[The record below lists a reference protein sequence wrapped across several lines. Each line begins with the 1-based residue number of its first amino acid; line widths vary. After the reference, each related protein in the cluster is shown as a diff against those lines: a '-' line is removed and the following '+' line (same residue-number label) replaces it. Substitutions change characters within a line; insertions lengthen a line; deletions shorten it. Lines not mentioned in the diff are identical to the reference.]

1 MRKGE
6 IDIITLG
13 CSKNLVDAERLMRQ
27 LELAGYRCVHDS
39 SMPKGEIAII
49 NTCGFIGDA
58 KEESIEMILQFAER
72 KNKGKLRKLYVMG
85 CLSQRYREELPTE
98 IPEVDKW
105 FGKFD
110 YMGIVDECTNERL
123 KELPTDY
130 SLEFKG
136 KDYERT
142 LTTPK
147 HYAYLKIAEGCNRY
161 CSYCAIPLITGRFT
175 SRKMENILDEVRW
188 LVNEGVKEFNVIA
201 QDLSSYGLD
210 LYGEHRL
217 AQLIDEMAQ
226 IEGVEW
232 IRLHYAYPTDF
243 PYDILPVMAK
253 HSNVCKYMDIAL
265 QHCSSNVLEK
275 MRRHITC
282 EEQNALIERIRK
294 EVPGICIRTTL
305 LVGHP
310 GETQEDFDELCEWV
324 KKMRRHITC
333 EEQNALIERIR
344 KEVPGICIRT
354 TLLVGHPGET
364 QEDFDELCEW
374 VKKMRFDRMG
384 AFAYSEEEG
393 TFAARHYTD
402 DIPQT
407 EKERRV
413 DILMTLQQSISS
425 EILSQMVGTKQRI
438 VIDRE
443 EEEYY
448 IGRTQYDS
456 PEVDCEVLIEKSKM
470 ENRTSGTN
478 ELKIGEFYT
487 VNIIKSE
494 DFDLYAKL

>member
-58 KEESIEMILQFAER
+58 KEESIEIILQFAER
-72 KNKGKLRKLYVMG
+72 KAKGKLRKLYVMG

-110 YMGIVDECTNERL
+110 YMGIVEEVKGERL
-123 KELPTDY
+123 KA
-130 SLEFKG
+130 KG
-136 KDYERT
+136 KEYERM

-161 CSYCAIPLITGRFT
+161 CSYCAIPLITGKFT
-175 SRKMENILDEVRW
+175 SRKMEEILDEVRW
-188 LVNEGVKEFNVIA
+188 MVSEGVKEFNVIA

-210 LYGEHRL
+210 IYGEHRL
-217 AQLIDEMAQ
+217 AQLIDEIAQ

-253 HSNVCKYMDIAL
+253 HPNVCKYMDIAL

-282 EEQNALIERIRK
+282 EEQNTLIERIRK

-310 GETQEDFDELCEWV
+310 GEIEEDFNELCEWV
-324 KKMRRHITC
+324 K
-333 EEQNALIERIR
+333 N
-344 KEVPGICIRT
+344 
-354 TLLVGHPGET
+354 
-364 QEDFDELCEW
+364 
-374 VKKMRFDRMG
+374 MRFDRMG
-384 AFAYSEEEG
+384 AFSYSEEEG

-402 DIPQT
+402 DIPQE

-413 DILMTLQQSISS
+413 ETLMTIQQSISS
-425 EILSQMVGTKQRI
+425 ELLRQMVGTKQRI

-443 EEEYY
+443 EYEYY
-448 IGRTQYDS
+448 VGRTQYDS
-456 PEVDCEVLIEKSKM
+456 PEVDCEVLIEKA
-470 ENRTSGTN
+470 TN
-478 ELKIGEFYT
+478 EKLNIGEFYT

-494 DFDLYAKL
+494 DFDLYATL

>member
-13 CSKNLVDAERLMRQ
+13 FSKNLVDAERLMRQ

-58 KEESIEMILQFAER
+58 KEESIKIILQFAER
-72 KNKGKLRKLYVMG
+72 KAKGKLRKLYVMG

-110 YMGIVDECTNERL
+110 YMGIVEEVKGERL
-123 KELPTDY
+123 KA
-130 SLEFKG
+130 KG
-136 KDYERT
+136 KEYERM

-161 CSYCAIPLITGRFT
+161 CSYCAIPLITGKFT
-175 SRKMENILDEVRW
+175 SRKMEEILDEVRW
-188 LVNEGVKEFNVIA
+188 MVSEGVKEFNVIA

-210 LYGEHRL
+210 IYGEHRL

-253 HSNVCKYMDIAL
+253 HPNVCKYMDIAL

-282 EEQNALIERIRK
+282 EEQNTLIERIRK

-310 GETQEDFDELCEWV
+310 GETEEDFNELCEWV
-324 KKMRRHITC
+324 K
-333 EEQNALIERIR
+333 N
-344 KEVPGICIRT
+344 
-354 TLLVGHPGET
+354 
-364 QEDFDELCEW
+364 
-374 VKKMRFDRMG
+374 MRFDRMG
-384 AFAYSEEEG
+384 AFSYSEEEG

-402 DIPQT
+402 DIPQE

-413 DILMTLQQSISS
+413 ETLMTIQQSISS
-425 EILSQMVGTKQRI
+425 ELLRQMVGTKQRI

-443 EEEYY
+443 EYEYY
-448 IGRTQYDS
+448 VGRTQYDS
-456 PEVDCEVLIEKSKM
+456 PEVDCEVLIEKA
-470 ENRTSGTN
+470 TN
-478 ELKIGEFYT
+478 EKLNIGEFYT

-494 DFDLYAKL
+494 DFDLYATL

>member
-1 MRKGE
+1 MLMRKGE

-310 GETQEDFDELCEWV
+310 GETQEDFDELCEW
-324 KKMRRHITC
+324 I
-333 EEQNALIERIR
+333 
-344 KEVPGICIRT
+344 
-354 TLLVGHPGET
+354 
-364 QEDFDELCEW
+364 
-374 VKKMRFDRMG
+374 KKMRFDRMG

-402 DIPQT
+402 NIPQT

-413 DILMTLQQSISS
+413 DILMALQQSISS

>member
-39 SMPKGEIAII
+39 ADPKGEIAII

-58 KEESIEMILQFAER
+58 KEESIDIILQFAER
-72 KNKGKLRKLYVMG
+72 KTKGKLCKLYVMG
-85 CLSQRYREELPTE
+85 CLSQRYREELPAE

-110 YMGIVDECTNERL
+110 YLGIVEEVGRL
-123 KELPTDY
+123 GDKAIGL
-130 SLEFKG
+130 LG
-136 KDYERT
+136 ADYERS

-161 CSYCAIPLITGRFT
+161 CSYCAIPLITGKFT
-175 SRKMENILDEVRW
+175 SRTMEDILAEVRW
-188 LVNEGVKEFNVIA
+188 LVSEGVKEFNVIA

-217 AQLIDEMAQ
+217 AQLVDEMAQ
-226 IEGVEW
+226 IAGVEW
-232 IRLHYAYPTDF
+232 IRLHYTYPTDF
-243 PYDILPVMAK
+243 PYDLLPVMAK
-253 HSNVCKYMDIAL
+253 HKNVCKYMDIAL
-265 QHCSSNVLEK
+265 QHCSDNMLKK
-275 MRRHITC
+275 MHRHITRA
-282 EEQNALIERIRK
+282 EQDAVIARIRK

-310 GETQEDFDELCEWV
+310 GETEEDFNELCEWV
-324 KKMRRHITC
+324 KTMKF
-333 EEQNALIERIR
+333 E
-344 KEVPGICIRT
+344 
-354 TLLVGHPGET
+354 
-364 QEDFDELCEW
+364 
-374 VKKMRFDRMG
+374 RMG

-393 TFAARHYTD
+393 TYAAKHYID
-402 DIPQT
+402 DIPQE

-413 DILMTLQQSISS
+413 ETLMAIQQEISS
-425 EILSQMVGTKQRI
+425 EILSRMVGTEQRV

-443 EEEYY
+443 EAEYY
-448 IGRTQYDS
+448 VGRTQYDS
-456 PEVDCEVLIEKSKM
+456 PEVDCEVLIEK
-470 ENRTSGTN
+470 GTRSQ
-478 ELKIGEFYT
+478 EQGAKTLKTGEYYT
-487 VNIIKSE
+487 VTIIKSE
-494 DFDLYAKL
+494 DFDLYATL

>member
-27 LELAGYRCVHDS
+27 LELIGYRCVHDS
-39 SMPKGEIAII
+39 AMPKGEIAII

-110 YMGIVDECTNERL
+110 YLGIVDEL
-123 KELPTDY
+123 KGGR
-130 SLEFKG
+130 SKV
-136 KDYERT
+136 KDEEYERT

-175 SRKMENILDEVRW
+175 SRTMEDILNEVRW
-188 LVNEGVKEFNVIA
+188 LVSEGVREFNVIA

-217 AQLIDEMAQ
+217 AQLVDEMAK
-226 IEGVEW
+226 IEGVKW

-253 HSNVCKYMDIAL
+253 YPNVCKYMDIAL
-265 QHCSSNVLEK
+265 QHCSSNVLDK

-310 GETQEDFDELCEWV
+310 GETEEDFNELC
-324 KKMRRHITC
+324 
-333 EEQNALIERIR
+333 
-344 KEVPGICIRT
+344 
-354 TLLVGHPGET
+354 
-364 QEDFDELCEW
+364 DW

-393 TFAARHYTD
+393 TFAARHYSD
-402 DIPQT
+402 DIPQE

-413 DILMTLQQSISS
+413 DTLMALQQSISS
-425 EILSQMVGTKQRI
+425 EILSQMVGTKQHI

-443 EEEYY
+443 EQEYY
-448 IGRTQYDS
+448 VGRTQYDS
-456 PEVDCEVLIEKSKM
+456 PEVDCEVLIDKAEK
-470 ENRTSGTN
+470 
-478 ELKIGEFYT
+478 LQIGEFYV

>member
-58 KEESIEMILQFAER
+58 KQESIDMILQFVER
-72 KNKGKLRKLYVMG
+72 KMHGKLRKLYVMG
-85 CLSQRYREELPTE
+85 CLSQRYAKELPKE
-98 IPEVDKW
+98 IPEVDGW

-110 YMGIVDECTNERL
+110 FMGIVEECVKEKL
-123 KELPTDY
+123 KVTSAKYDLKA
-130 SLEFKG
+130 S
-136 KDYERT
+136 DYERT

-161 CSYCAIPLITGRFT
+161 CSYCAIPLITGKFT
-175 SRKMENILDEVRW
+175 SRPIPEILEEVKW
-188 LVNEGVKEFNVIA
+188 LVGQGVKELNIIA

-210 LYGEHRL
+210 IYGEHKL
-217 AQLIDEMAQ
+217 AQLVDEIAQ
-226 IEGVEW
+226 VEGVEW

-243 PYDILPVMAK
+243 PYDLLPVMAK
-253 HSNVCKYMDIAL
+253 HNNVCKYLDIAL
-265 QHCSSNVLEK
+265 QHCSSHMLK
-275 MRRHITC
+275 MMRRHITR
-282 EEQNALIERIRK
+282 EEQDALIQRIRS

-310 GETQEDFDELCEWV
+310 GETEKDFEELCDWI
-324 KKMRRHITC
+324 K
-333 EEQNALIERIR
+333 L
-344 KEVPGICIRT
+344 
-354 TLLVGHPGET
+354 
-364 QEDFDELCEW
+364 
-374 VKKMRFDRMG
+374 MRFERLG

-393 TFAARHYTD
+393 TFAERHYAD
-402 DIPQT
+402 DIPQE

-413 DILMTLQQSISS
+413 ETIMAIQQNISA

-438 VIDRE
+438 IIDSEDRD
-443 EEEYY
+443 YY

-456 PEVDCEVLIEKSKM
+456 PEVDCEVLIEKAGNKS
-470 ENRTSGTN
+470 
-478 ELKIGEFYT
+478 LQIGEYYT
-487 VNIIKSE
+487 VTIIKSE
-494 DFDLYAKL
+494 DFDLYARL

>member
-1 MRKGE
+1 MRKNE

-13 CSKNLVDAERLMRQ
+13 CSKNLVDAERLMYQ
-27 LELAGYRCVHDS
+27 LELAGYKCVHDS
-39 SMPKGEIAII
+39 EHPNGEIAII

-58 KEESIEMILQFAER
+58 KEESIEIILQFAER
-72 KNKGKLRKLYVMG
+72 KTKGKLHKLYVMG
-85 CLSQRYREELPTE
+85 CLSQRYKEELPIE

-110 YMGIVDECTNERL
+110 YMGIVEELKGERL
-123 KELPTDY
+123 KV
-130 SLEFKG
+130 KG
-136 KDYERT
+136 EEYRT

-175 SRKMENILDEVRW
+175 SRPIEKILEEVRW
-188 LVNEGVKEFNVIA
+188 LVSKGVKEFNVIA

-217 AQLIDEMAQ
+217 AKLVDEMAQ

-232 IRLHYAYPTDF
+232 IRLHYTYPTDF
-243 PYDILPVMAK
+243 PFDILPVMAK
-253 HSNVCKYMDIAL
+253 HPNVCKYMDIAL
-265 QHCSSNVLEK
+265 QHCSNNMLKK
-275 MRRHITC
+275 MHRHITRA
-282 EEQNALIERIRK
+282 EQDAVLARIRK

-310 GETQEDFDELCEWV
+310 GETEENFNELCEWV
-324 KKMRRHITC
+324 KEMKF
-333 EEQNALIERIR
+333 E
-344 KEVPGICIRT
+344 
-354 TLLVGHPGET
+354 
-364 QEDFDELCEW
+364 
-374 VKKMRFDRMG
+374 RMG
-384 AFAYSEEEG
+384 AFAYSEEDG
-393 TFAARHYTD
+393 TYAAIHYND
-402 DIPQT
+402 DIPQE

-413 DILMTLQQSISS
+413 EVLMAIQQSISS
-425 EILSQMVGTKQRI
+425 EILSQMVGTQQRV

-448 IGRTQYDS
+448 VGRTQYDS
-456 PEVDCEVLIEKSKM
+456 PEVDCEVLIEKNKK
-470 ENRTSGTN
+470 
-478 ELKIGEFYT
+478 LQIGNFYT

-494 DFDLYAKL
+494 DFDLYASL

>member
-27 LELAGYRCVHDS
+27 LELVGYRCVHDS
-39 SMPKGEIAII
+39 AMPKGEIAII

-110 YMGIVDECTNERL
+110 YLGIVDELKGERL
-123 KELPTDY
+123 KV
-130 SLEFKG
+130 KG
-136 KDYERT
+136 EEYERT

-175 SRKMENILDEVRW
+175 SRTMEDILNEVRW
-188 LVNEGVKEFNVIA
+188 LVSEGVREFNVIA

-217 AQLIDEMAQ
+217 AQLIDEMAK

-253 HSNVCKYMDIAL
+253 HPNVCKYMDIAL
-265 QHCSSNVLEK
+265 QHCSSNVLDK

-282 EEQNALIERIRK
+282 EEQNALINRIRE

-310 GETQEDFDELCEWV
+310 GETEDDFNELCEWV
-324 KKMRRHITC
+324 K
-333 EEQNALIERIR
+333 Q
-344 KEVPGICIRT
+344 
-354 TLLVGHPGET
+354 
-364 QEDFDELCEW
+364 
-374 VKKMRFDRMG
+374 MRFDRMG

-393 TFAARHYTD
+393 TFAARHYSD
-402 DIPQT
+402 DIPQE

-413 DILMTLQQSISS
+413 DTLMALQQSISS
-425 EILSQMVGTKQRI
+425 EILSQMVGTQQRV

-443 EEEYY
+443 EQEYY

-456 PEVDCEVLIEKSKM
+456 PEVDCEVLIDKAEK
-470 ENRTSGTN
+470 
-478 ELKIGEFYT
+478 LQIGEFYV